1 MFYSVDSPGVFLHGR
16 FKSSMNQAVST
27 ECSLEGASS
36 PPGGLSVSDSVA
48 APRALTSLHTLIHMS
63 RSCLCMCVYK
73 ITTEG
78 KHWISPRKINRV
90 GLFF

>member
-36 PPGGLSVSDSVA
+36 PPGGAVSQWQCGSPTCSD
-48 APRALTSLHTLIHMS
+48 
-63 RSCLCMCVYK
+63 
-73 ITTEG
+73 
-78 KHWISPRKINRV
+78 ISPYINTYV
-90 GLFF
+90 QVLFVHVCV

>member
-36 PPGGLSVSDSVA
+36 PPGGAVSQ
-48 APRALTSLHTLIHMS
+48 
-63 RSCLCMCVYK
+63 
-73 ITTEG
+73 
-78 KHWISPRKINRV
+78 
-90 GLFF
+90 